1 MSRHPPDQQSYHRHR
16 ILPEPHVPKS
26 VFSTDPA
33 GYISSTPD
41 SNGWREKRKPFEELL
56 PIKGENRAQY
66 LDSPTLA
73 PIRNSRIAQGSQ
85 RPGTSRGY
93 HDSER
98 SIQTTPHLRRLEKR
112 PSERPG
118 PTAYESQKSSRSER
132 GGSGHSAKPQKRHYF
147 SVSEQNQILGHVKA
161 RMSWR
166 QISQKMKLDQDSI
179 QTHWYRYLSKEPR
192 VQAAGIYY
200 DPDYRVEN
208 N

>member
-16 ILPEPHVPKS
+16 TLPQPHVPNR
-26 VFSTDPA
+26 VFPTDPA

-41 SNGWREKRKPFEELL
+41 SYGWREKNEPFEELL

-85 RPGTSRGY
+85 QPGTSRGY
-93 HDSER
+93 NVSER
-98 SIQTTPHLRRLEKR
+98 STQTTPHLRRLEKR
-112 PSERPG
+112 PSERPA
-118 PTAYESQKSSRSER
+118 PAAHESQKSSRSD
-132 GGSGHSAKPQKRHYF
+132 GGRSGPPAKHRKRHNF
-147 SVSEQNQILGHVKA
+147 SESEQDNILGYIKA

-166 QISQKMKLDQDSI
+166 QISQKMNLDQDSI

-192 VQAAGIYY
+192 VQAEGVRY
-200 DPDYRVEN
+200 DPDYRV
-208 N
+208 